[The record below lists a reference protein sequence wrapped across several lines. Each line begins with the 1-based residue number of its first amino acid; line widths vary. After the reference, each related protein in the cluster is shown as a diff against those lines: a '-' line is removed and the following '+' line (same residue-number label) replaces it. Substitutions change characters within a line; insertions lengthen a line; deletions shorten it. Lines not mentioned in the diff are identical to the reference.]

1 MMCAYNAGLHVET
14 KGRGTYD
21 ITEKVQKI
29 VRESNVSNGQVTL
42 FIQHTSAS
50 LLIFENAD
58 PSARIDLERF
68 FRNLIPEDV
77 EYFTHTLEGS
87 DDMPSHIR
95 MALTRTS
102 ECIPIVNGQMAL
114 GSWQGIFLYEHRGF
128 SHNRSIMIS
137 VIGERP

>member
-1 MMCAYNAGLHVET
+1 MICVYNAQLDVLT
-14 KGRGTYD
+14 KGRGTYE

-29 VRESNVSNGQVTL
+29 VRESQIGEGQVTL

-58 PSARIDLERF
+58 PTARMDLERF
-68 FRNLIPEDV
+68 FRDLIPEDA
-77 EYFTHTLEGS
+77 EYFTHTTEGS

-102 ECIPIVNGQMAL
+102 ECIPVVRGQICL
-114 GSWQGIFLYEHRGF
+114 GSWQGIFMYEHRSF
-128 SHNRSIMIS
+128 SHSRSIIVS